1 MSASHRFLGLP
12 PRDNLD
18 ALDNPV
24 FYKDVDDGFKM
35 TTLMG
40 SDVLL
45 LILDSLVFNAADLI
59 FENTAISML
68 VVILYQELL
77 EIFRGSVVENNI
89 SKKTLIDERFL
100 I

>member
-18 ALDNPV
+18 ALDNPI

-45 LILDSLVFNAADLI
+45 LILDTLVFNAADLI
-59 FENTAISML
+59 FQNTAISML
-68 VVILYQELL
+68 AVILYQELL